1 MFKLLIFSILIISVK
16 SNPAPGSVTV
26 TFDSISNLQK
36 TNSTQDVATIQHSL
50 PDTNQPQLPTTL
62 PDTNQ
67 PQLSTTLPDTNQP
80 QLPTTLPDTNQ
91 PQLPTTL
98 PDTNQTQVTTAQP
111 SVPESSPSSEVKT
124 DDLME
129 IFKHLDKQIQNFY
142 VLPFTLQILISSVLN
157 ILFWCLLPKIP
168 FFSKFIIN
176 PLVREIKLL
185 SNIEMQPL
193 RV

>member
-50 PDTNQPQLPTTL
+50 PDTNQPQLP
-62 PDTNQ
+62 
-67 PQLSTTLPDTNQP
+67 TTLPDTNQP